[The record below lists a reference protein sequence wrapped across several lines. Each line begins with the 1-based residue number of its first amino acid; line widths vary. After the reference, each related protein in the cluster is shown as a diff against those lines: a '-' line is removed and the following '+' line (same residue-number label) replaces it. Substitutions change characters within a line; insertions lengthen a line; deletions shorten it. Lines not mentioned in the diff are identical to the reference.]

1 MIKIK
6 KIIFFTIKSG
16 LALVTLLTIVLFFYA
31 AFFFEPPSVE
41 KKTVENEAIKSEK
54 LSDIEEEKRL
64 RKEEEQRLKKAQAQK
79 KIKVKTSIEDG
90 LYATVGNKA
99 ITKSDIINEIK
110 LILILTN
117 KTFSEDKMDMG
128 LLISDN
134 SCSVAGV
141 FTKSSLVSPS
151 VTVNRETIAA
161 GGSVRGLVVNSG
173 IANAGVG
180 EQGYIDAKEMASI
193 AADGLGVKPDEVLV
207 FSTGVIGVELPMTL
221 IKKGVDEIKLSDDGG
236 NFLARSMMTTDTR
249 TKETGVI
256 VNLGGTDVNICGV
269 AKGSGMIHPNMAT
282 MLCFVATDAA
292 VDQDFLRSALP
303 DIADSTLN
311 MLDID
316 GDTSTNDTLLCMANG
331 IAGNRRITRGGLGEG
346 VLERALTRVM
356 RELALKI
363 VADSEGAKKLVEI
376 RVDGARTIGEARKVA
391 FTVANSKLVKT
402 AFFGE
407 DPNVGRFMMAVGNAG
422 VPVVEKTID
431 IALGRVR
438 VVRRGVAVG
447 TREAA
452 AAKVMQRS
460 SFTVRISLGMG
471 DARTS
476 VWTSDLGF
484 EYVRINSD
492 YRT

>member
-1 MIKIK
+1 MVY
-6 KIIFFTIKSG
+6 S
-16 LALVTLLTIVLFFYA
+16 VL
-31 AFFFEPPSVE
+31 
-41 KKTVENEAIKSEK
+41 
-54 LSDIEEEKRL
+54 
-64 RKEEEQRLKKAQAQK
+64 AQAQRK
-79 KIKVKTSIEDG
+79 YSFKHLFDTIIRINICNKEGIPMAGPITHVDG
-90 LYATVGNKA
+90 GTITTARGFQAGATYVG
-99 ITKSDIINEIK
+99 I
-110 LILILTN
+110 

-128 LLISDN
+128 LLISDT

-193 AADGLGVKPDEVLV
+193 AADGLGVKPEEVLV

-221 IKKGVDEIKLSDDGG
+221 IKKGVDEIKLSEYGG

-316 GDTSTNDTLLCMANG
+316 GDTSTNDSLVVLANG
-331 IAGNRRITRGGLGEG
+331 AAGNTQIDAGSDDAAAFVEALTEVLIQLTRQLAQDGEG
-346 VLERALTRVM
+346 ASRL
-356 RELALKI
+356 I
-363 VADSEGAKKLVEI
+363 VAEVQGAKNLA
-376 RVDGARTIGEARKVA
+376 DARLAAKTI
-391 FTVANSKLVKT
+391 TSSLLVKS
-402 AFFGE
+402 AVYGS
-407 DPNVGRFMMAVGNAG
+407 DPNWGRLIM
-422 VPVVEKTID
+422 
-431 IALGRVR
+431 ALGKSGAEMVESKIDLYINGVCIMEAGKPVPFHRDA
-438 VVRRGVAVG
+438 VVALMRGDEVTFGVNLN
-447 TREAA
+447 
-452 AAKVMQRS
+452 
-460 SFTVRISLGMG
+460 ISDGR
-471 DARTS
+471 ATS
-476 VWTSDLGF
+476 WGCDLTE
-484 EYVRINSD
+484 EYVVINSA
-492 YRT
+492 YTT

>member
-1 MIKIK
+1 MVY
-6 KIIFFTIKSG
+6 S
-16 LALVTLLTIVLFFYA
+16 VL
-31 AFFFEPPSVE
+31 
-41 KKTVENEAIKSEK
+41 
-54 LSDIEEEKRL
+54 
-64 RKEEEQRLKKAQAQK
+64 AQAQRK
-79 KIKVKTSIEDG
+79 YSFKHLFDTIIRINICNKEGIPMAGPITHVDG
-90 LYATVGNKA
+90 GTITTARGFQAGATYVG
-99 ITKSDIINEIK
+99 I
-110 LILILTN
+110 

-128 LLISDN
+128 LLISDT

-236 NFLARSMMTTDTR
+236 NFLARSMMTTDPR
-249 TKETGVI
+249 TQATGVI

-316 GDTSTNDTLLCMANG
+316 GDTSTNDSLVVLANG
-331 IAGNRRITRGGLGEG
+331 AAGNTPIDAGSDDAAAFVEALTEVLIQLTRQLAQDGEG
-346 VLERALTRVM
+346 ASRL
-356 RELALKI
+356 I
-363 VADSEGAKKLVEI
+363 VAEVQGAKNLA
-376 RVDGARTIGEARKVA
+376 DARLAAKTI
-391 FTVANSKLVKT
+391 TSSLLVKS
-402 AFFGE
+402 AVYGS
-407 DPNVGRFMMAVGNAG
+407 DPNWGRLIM
-422 VPVVEKTID
+422 
-431 IALGRVR
+431 ALGKSGAEMVESKIDLYINGVCIMEAGKPVPFHRDA
-438 VVRRGVAVG
+438 VVALMRGDEVTFGVNLN
-447 TREAA
+447 
-452 AAKVMQRS
+452 
-460 SFTVRISLGMG
+460 ISDGR
-471 DARTS
+471 ATS
-476 VWTSDLGF
+476 WGCDLTE
-484 EYVRINSD
+484 EYVVINSA
-492 YRT
+492 YTT

>member
-1 MIKIK
+1 MVY
-6 KIIFFTIKSG
+6 S
-16 LALVTLLTIVLFFYA
+16 VL
-31 AFFFEPPSVE
+31 
-41 KKTVENEAIKSEK
+41 
-54 LSDIEEEKRL
+54 
-64 RKEEEQRLKKAQAQK
+64 AQAQRK
-79 KIKVKTSIEDG
+79 YSFKHLFDTIIRINICNKEGIPMAGPITHVDG
-90 LYATVGNKA
+90 GTITTARGFQAGATYVG
-99 ITKSDIINEIK
+99 I
-110 LILILTN
+110 

-128 LLISDN
+128 LLISDT

-249 TKETGVI
+249 TKETGVS

-316 GDTSTNDTLLCMANG
+316 GDTSTNDSLVVLANG
-331 IAGNRRITRGGLGEG
+331 AAGNTPIDAGSDDAAAFVEALTEVLIQLTRQLAQDGEG
-346 VLERALTRVM
+346 ASRL
-356 RELALKI
+356 I
-363 VADSEGAKKLVEI
+363 VAEVQGAKNLA
-376 RVDGARTIGEARKVA
+376 DARLAAKTI
-391 FTVANSKLVKT
+391 TSSLLVKS
-402 AFFGE
+402 AVYGS
-407 DPNVGRFMMAVGNAG
+407 DPNWGRLIM
-422 VPVVEKTID
+422 
-431 IALGRVR
+431 ALGKSGAEMVESKIDLYINGVCIMEAGKPVPFHRDA
-438 VVRRGVAVG
+438 VVALMRGDEVTFGVNLN
-447 TREAA
+447 
-452 AAKVMQRS
+452 
-460 SFTVRISLGMG
+460 ISDGR
-471 DARTS
+471 ATS
-476 VWTSDLGF
+476 WGCDLTE
-484 EYVRINSD
+484 EYVVINSA
-492 YRT
+492 YTT